1 MKSCKQTEAVYMFNM
16 NYINTSTHISLAE
29 MRLNPPGVL
38 KPTRGD
44 ILQKPFMGILR
55 EFPVFRDLY
64 DYQRGEA
71 PRVPTKAG

>member
-1 MKSCKQTEAVYMFNM
+1 M
-16 NYINTSTHISLAE
+16 NYIHTSTHIFLAE
-29 MRLNPPGVL
+29 MRLNPKCGL

-44 ILQKPFMGILR
+44 ILKKPFMGVLR

-71 PRVPTKAG
+71 PRVPTKTGQGDTLNCSTVY